1 MRGTVSVRSSAATR
15 VDLAGTC
22 RDIAGGVVAA
32 SLTVAFSL
40 SYAAFLFAGD
50 LAAHLPAGMN
60 VALTTSAVTAIVV
73 ALLGTIPFAITGAD
87 SAIVAPMATM
97 LATVAAL
104 LPAGVG
110 ADAEAA
116 TLFAA
121 LTLASAVTGLGL
133 FALGQARAAVVV
145 RYVPFPLIAGFMAAN
160 GWLILGAAVQ
170 LATDVPLRFG
180 EVQRLANAEA
190 WPKLAA
196 MIAFA
201 ALITAVMARTRHVLA
216 MPLLLVLGIVLAHAG
231 FAAAGLTPDAAH
243 AGGWLF
249 ADLPAASRWEPWRPS
264 SWTGVEWTVLVE
276 VAPEMV
282 ATLTVAA
289 LAVLMSASSLEVAA
303 GCDSDLNQEL
313 RAQGQAAL
321 ASAAVGGI
329 AGSISISR
337 SLVNRAAG
345 GTGRLSAVVC
355 GLCAGLSMLY
365 GTQIIS
371 LLPKLVLAGLLAF
384 AGVQLLWH
392 WLIVVRSKLQ
402 WSEYLTILAILVV
415 VARYGYATGI
425 GLGIL
430 AGCVTFAVR
439 YARTPIVKHHM
450 SLAERRSR
458 VDRSTDASVALSRLG
473 AAVPILQLQGFL
485 FFGSAHGLQQRV
497 KALLPGA
504 RAVIL
509 DFKLVSGLDSSTA
522 FSFQKMLVAARAAGV
537 SLVFAGLNDSCRA
550 ELARAGIIAVDGAAE
565 HQHDL
570 DQALEHYEELLL
582 VEGRG
587 GNEGRADFAGWL
599 AAELGSREAARA
611 LATLADR
618 VEVPP
623 GDALCRQGEPTDAL
637 LFIDRGR
644 VNVFLET
651 EEGRRVRLR
660 VIDGRTVL
668 GEMGFFMN
676 APRSATVL
684 AESPTVVYRLSR
696 EAHARLLADVPEAA
710 QALTAFVIRLL
721 AERLKIANRLVVAY
735 ER

>member
-1 MRGTVSVRSSAATR
+1 LRGTVSVRPPVLGR
-15 VDLAGTC
+15 L
-22 RDIAGGVVAA
+22 DIAGACRNVAAGVIAA

-40 SYAAFLFAGD
+40 SYAALMFAGD
-50 LAAHLPAGMN
+50 LAGNLPTGMDM
-60 VALTTSAVTAIVV
+60 ALTTSAVTAIVV

-87 SAIVAPMATM
+87 SATVAPMATM
-97 LATVAAL
+97 LATIVAL
-104 LPAGVG
+104 LPPGIA
-110 ADAEAA
+110 ADAQAA

-133 FALGQARAAVVV
+133 FTLGRARAAVVV
-145 RYVPFPLIAGFMAAN
+145 RYVPFPLVAGFMAAN
-160 GWLILGAAVQ
+160 GWLIVGAAVH
-170 LATDVPLRFG
+170 LATDVPFRLG
-180 EVQRLANAEA
+180 EAHRLLGAEA
-190 WPKLAA
+190 VPKLAA
-196 MIAFA
+196 MAAFA
-201 ALITAVMARTRHVLA
+201 ALITAVMARTRHFLA
-216 MPLLLVLGIVLAHAG
+216 LPLLLALGIVLAHAG
-231 FAAAGLTPDAAH
+231 LAWAGLTPDAAR
-243 AGGWLF
+243 AAGWLF
-249 ADLPAASRWEPWRPS
+249 AEMPAATHWQPWLPS
-264 SWTGVEWTVLVE
+264 AWHAVHWATLVE

-282 ATLTVAA
+282 AVLTVAA

-303 GCDSDLNQEL
+303 GYDADLNQEL
-313 RAQGQAAL
+313 RAQGQASL
-321 ASAAVGGI
+321 ASAALGGF
-329 AGSISISR
+329 AGSLSLSR

-345 GTGRLSAVVC
+345 GSSRLSAAVC
-355 GLCAGLSMLY
+355 GLCAGLALFY
-365 GTQIIS
+365 GTQVIY
-371 LLPKLVLAGLLAF
+371 LLPKLVLAGLLGF
-384 AGVQLLWH
+384 AGLQLLWH

-402 WSEYLTILAILVV
+402 WSEYLTILGILVV

-458 VDRSTDASVALSRLG
+458 VDRPTDASVTLSRLG
-473 AAVPILQLQGFL
+473 AAIPILQLQGFL

-522 FSFQKMLVAARAAGV
+522 FSFQKMLLAARAADV
-537 SLVFAGLNDSCRA
+537 TLVFAGLNDSCRA
-550 ELARAGIIAVDGAAE
+550 ELARAGIIAVEGAAE
-565 HQHDL
+565 HTGDL
-570 DQALEHYEELLL
+570 DQAIEHYEELLL

-587 GNEGRADFAGWL
+587 GIEGRADFAGWL
-599 AAELGSREAARA
+599 AAELGSREVARA
-611 LATLADR
+611 LAALADR
-618 VEVPP
+618 VELQP
-623 GDALCRQGEPTDAL
+623 GEALCRQGEATDTL

-644 VNVFLET
+644 VNVLLET
-651 EEGRRVRLR
+651 ESGRQVRLR

-684 AESPTVVYRLSR
+684 AEAPTVVYRLSR
-696 EAHARLLADVPEAA
+696 DAYARLVAELPEAA
-710 QALTAFVIRLL
+710 AALTGLVIRLL
-721 AERLKIANRLVVAY
+721 AERLKIANGLVVAY